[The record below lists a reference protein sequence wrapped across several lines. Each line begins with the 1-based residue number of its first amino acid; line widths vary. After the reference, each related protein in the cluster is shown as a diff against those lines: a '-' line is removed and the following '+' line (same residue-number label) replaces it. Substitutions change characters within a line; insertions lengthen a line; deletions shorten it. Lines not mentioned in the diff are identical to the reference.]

1 MPKKKATTKEEQA
14 EIIRLHLQGLSP
26 NKISEITHIRFPRVK
41 TTIQEFQQTGQVPEG
56 VQTGRPPIPN
66 TALTII
72 TALTVQNRM
81 TSCYYISKML
91 FDQNILISPTTVW
104 RKRKELGFNYKPPKI
119 RQALNEQQIENRLKF
134 AYSVLNSPLDYTR
147 LIFSDESR
155 FCLGSDNQWR
165 WYRRGD
171 DDDQVFAEVEKFSSS
186 IMVYGAIGLDYK
198 SKLVICEK
206 TLDALEY
213 RNVINKSQMKNDLDE
228 KYGEGQYIFMQDGA
242 PAHTSYLTSLFLQKR
257 VSYLKIWPANSP
269 DLNPIEHLWGAMKR
283 IIKTKNITSKNE
295 LIETVQEVW
304 DAFPQEAINRLVLSF
319 HGRLRTLIAN
329 DGHSISDI
337 LRKEKCQLAPYL
349 PLPEYHDELYSLEDL
364 IVICDPTIDDEPI
377 EFLSK
382 RPFTHEEVLLLLEKV
397 NVYGKK
403 WNEISKFFDKRT
415 SASLK
420 RKYSQLI
427 K

>member
-147 LIFSDESR
+147 LVFSDESR

-304 DAFPQEAINRLVLSF
+304 DAFPQESIDSLVESF
-319 HGRLRTLIAN
+319 ATRLRMVVAV
-329 DGHSISDI
+329 GGESISDI
-337 LRKEKCQLAPYL
+337 LRNGLQFDVDYIQIHPQAIK
-349 PLPEYHDELYSLEDL
+349 PLFHFIRRY
-364 IVICDPTIDDEPI
+364 DPTINDTTPEV
-377 EFLSK
+377 LSK
-382 RPFTHEEVLLLLEKV
+382 RSWTPEEVELLIQQVRILG
-397 NVYGKK
+397 NK
-403 WNEISKFFDKRT
+403 WTVIARRFRDRT
-415 SASLK
+415 PGSLK
-420 RKYSQLI
+420 AKYQALLRQ
-427 K
+427 